1 MIKKSI
7 YSIRTACYPRRT
19 NWLYFYIFI
28 RFPLG
33 FIFNGSNIINSII
46 EGEGLLALLSSIAL
60 LAFQIS
66 VYVSMREL
74 SKKGFTKN
82 MALLVVETLF
92 YGLSNGVG
100 ALIGLALIW
109 NLPNYIYFEKRSDL
123 FYDGIQ
129 SVKHTKSFKAS
140 PDIPDMESQLES
152 KVINS
157 VPDGDAE
164 QV

>member
-1 MIKKSI
+1 MMKNSI
-7 YSIRTACYPRRT
+7 YSIRTTCYPHNT

-33 FIFNGSNIINSII
+33 FIFNGIYIINSII
-46 EGEGLLALLSSIAL
+46 EGEGLFALLINIAL

-100 ALIGLALIW
+100 ALVGFALIW
-109 NLPNYIYFEKRSDL
+109 NLPNYIYFEKRADL

-129 SVKHTKSFKAS
+129 SAKHTKTFKES
-140 PDIPDMESQLES
+140 PEIPDMESQLES
-152 KVINS
+152 KLINS